1 MIVSHR
7 HRFIFFAVPRTGT
20 HAVREALRHFLGDE
34 DWQQQSL
41 TEQVRLP
48 VASLARV
55 GHGHLALRQVR
66 ANLPESVWRD
76 YFKFAC
82 VRNPYD
88 RFVSVCAML
97 NRRNPDY
104 RGRETAFM
112 KRAIQ
117 VRRFQQRAL
126 VRPQRDMLVDDAGE
140 LGMDFI
146 GRYESLQQSFGEACR
161 RIGIPEQRLA
171 RSNATDHRDYA
182 TYYDDELLRLVTDF
196 YRPDFN
202 NFDYEVAGSAQA
214 MSCA

>member
-7 HRFIFFAVPRTGT
+7 HRFVFFAVPRTGT
-20 HAVREALRHFLGDE
+20 HAVRTALRAFLGDE

-41 TEQVRLP
+41 TEQIRLP
-48 VASLARV
+48 VPALARI
-55 GHGHLALRQVR
+55 GHGHLTLRQVR
-66 ANLPESVWRD
+66 ANLRETLWRD
-76 YFKFAC
+76 YFKFAF

-88 RFVSVCAML
+88 RFVSACAML

-104 RGRETAFM
+104 VGRETAFM

-126 VRPQRDMLVDDAGE
+126 VRPQRDMLVDGAGE

-146 GRYESLQQSFGEACR
+146 GRYESLQESFGEACQ

-171 RSNATDHRDYA
+171 QSNATEHRDYR
-182 TYYDDELLRLVTDF
+182 TYFDDELLRLVNDF
-196 YRPDFN
+196 YRRDF
-202 NFDYEVAGSAQA
+202 DSLGYEVAGSAEA

>member
-7 HRFIFFAVPRTGT
+7 HRFVFFAVPRTGT
-20 HAVREALRHFLGDE
+20 HAVRAALRAFLGDE

-48 VASLARV
+48 VPALAQA
-55 GHGHLALRQVR
+55 GHGHLTLRQVR
-66 ANLPESVWRD
+66 AHLPETIWRD
-76 YFKFAC
+76 YFKFAI

-104 RGRETAFM
+104 LGRETAFM

-117 VRRFQQRAL
+117 VRRFQQRVM
-126 VRPQRDMLVDDAGE
+126 VRPQGDMLVDEAGK
-140 LGMDFI
+140 LGLDFI
-146 GRYESLQQSFGEACR
+146 GRYESLQQSFGEACQ

-182 TYYDDELLRLVTDF
+182 TYYDDALLRLVTDF

-202 NFDYEVAGSAQA
+202 SFDYAALGTAQA

>member
-20 HAVREALRHFLGDE
+20 HAVRDALRHCLGDE

-48 VASLARV
+48 VPALAHV
-55 GHGHLALRQVR
+55 GHGHLTLRQVR
-66 ANLPESVWRD
+66 ANLPETLGRD
-76 YFKFAC
+76 YFKFAF

-104 RGRETAFM
+104 RERETAFM

-117 VRRFQQRAL
+117 VGRFQQRAL
-126 VRPQRDMLVDDAGE
+126 VRPQRDMLVDEAGE

-146 GRYESLQQSFGEACR
+146 GRYESLQQSFAEACR

-171 RSNATDHRDYA
+171 QSNATDHRDYA

-202 NFDYEVAGSAQA
+202 SFDYAAPGSAET

>member
-7 HRFIFFAVPRTGT
+7 HRFVFFAVPRTGT
-20 HAVREALRHFLGDE
+20 HAVRAALRAFLGYE

-48 VASLARV
+48 VPALAQS
-55 GHGHLALRQVR
+55 GHGHLTLRQVR
-66 ANLPESVWRD
+66 SHLPETVWRD
-76 YFKFAC
+76 YFKFAI

-88 RFVSVCAML
+88 RFVSACAML

-104 RGRETAFM
+104 LGRESAFM
-112 KRAIQ
+112 KRAIR

-126 VRPQRDMLVDDAGE
+126 VRPQGDMLEDEAGD

-161 RIGIPEQRLA
+161 RIGIPEQPLA

-202 NFDYEVAGSAQA
+202 SFDYAVAASAEA
-214 MSCA
+214 MPCA